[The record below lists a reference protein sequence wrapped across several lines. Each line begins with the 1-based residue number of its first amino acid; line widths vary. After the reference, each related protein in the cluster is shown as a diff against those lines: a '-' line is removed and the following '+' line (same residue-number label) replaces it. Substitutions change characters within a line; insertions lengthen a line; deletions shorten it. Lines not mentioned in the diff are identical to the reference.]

1 MGSATQAL
9 AFKFF
14 AESTTEED
22 EETGE
27 DEGDQIQPNGGPNQS
42 ELGFGRCSE
51 QVVAVNQGLKHEE
64 HDYRRGSRHGIEEEG
79 EEGSDYYHHRHHHQR
94 LHHEKEEKR
103 TLIGILTH
111 RRPGMRVGRGK

>member
-14 AESTTEED
+14 AQSTTEED

-64 HDYRRGSRHGIEEEG
+64 HDYRRGMALR
-79 EEGSDYYHHRHHHQR
+79 RK
-94 LHHEKEEKR
+94 EKKAAIIIIIVIIIKGYI
-103 TLIGILTH
+103 T
-111 RRPGMRVGRGK
+111 RRRKSAH